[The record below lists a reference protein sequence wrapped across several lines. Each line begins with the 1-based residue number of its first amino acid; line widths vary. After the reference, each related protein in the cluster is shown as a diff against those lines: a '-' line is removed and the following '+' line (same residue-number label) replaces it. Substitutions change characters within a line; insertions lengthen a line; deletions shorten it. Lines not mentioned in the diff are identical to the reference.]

1 MRAWLRP
8 RLPYSGHQG
17 AKEQGSRTPQVTG
30 WCCYFRKQHLPRRLL
45 SQMTHSSV
53 YALPFQAMPISG
65 LSLPTLCQLT
75 HPSLEVTV
83 LNQLISSSSCGT
95 QNYTDVRYTE
105 ILCKPS
111 AMYQVFYNSRRQV
124 DGKPETQVSA
134 TGWARHSAPSLS
146 HQDARCGGNER
157 RARKPP
163 KSGNAGELRL
173 SYTPGVTL
181 WSTVSLPNLL
191 QPPRETQEPHQ
202 TKPQSWGKPSREAGW
217 LVSPV
222 SREDPLSEKRE
233 KAEHLNS

>member
-1 MRAWLRP
+1 MLLFQKTAP
-8 RLPYSGHQG
+8 
-17 AKEQGSRTPQVTG
+17 AKEAAQSDDPFI
-30 WCCYFRKQHLPRRLL
+30 CLCPPLPGHAHQWSL
-45 SQMTHSSV
+45 SPHS
-53 YALPFQAMPISG
+53 
-65 LSLPTLCQLT
+65 LST

-95 QNYTDVRYTE
+95 QNYTDMRYTE